1 MAERLGARENSSFV
15 AICTAPDICK
25 TPAGPNVIPI
35 PYMVIADLG
44 QSENCAPNAR
54 FNGDPCKVL
63 DKSTVPRCT
72 GDEPGFIGGVISGTV
87 AGEVKPVSAC
97 SNVRAGGRSIVR
109 EFDPCTLNSGNCP
122 GIYVTVSAP
131 GSTIEA
137 AGKPAPRANSPVE
150 PTPAEKKGFLK
161 RWLNQTK
168 SDLGLAAEHPGEAA
182 AGAVKGTINTL
193 PELGD
198 VMAQGSALQHAA
210 EMEER
215 AALMRMFG
223 PSRAADQMQAGA
235 EALRQSA
242 DQITF
247 PKLDMSHPAAPAG
260 DRLFTL
266 AQFVLGAAGLLKSGA
281 RAGIRALPKSG
292 GRAVAGKADDV
303 APAGGGGQLPRKK
316 GAPAP
321 DVDKPPKGDGVRIKR
336 TAHEGAVFGEQ
347 KAHAKMKEMGY
358 ERIDKGGEYKPGRNG
373 IDGVYRNPNP
383 PPDHVVLDAKY
394 NTATL
399 DNTLDGRQ
407 MSDSWIRGDATGFN
421 RLREAV
427 GPKAAANIRTSL
439 DAGTAQRW
447 LMHVDESGNVTIKV
461 LDAFGKVIKP

>member
-1 MAERLGARENSSFV
+1 V
-15 AICTAPDICK
+15 
-25 TPAGPNVIPI
+25 PNV
-35 PYMVIADLG
+35 
-44 QSENCAPNAR
+44 R
-54 FNGDPCKVL
+54 FNGDPCYVL
-63 DKSTVPRCT
+63 DQSIVPKCT
-72 GDEPGFIGGVISGTV
+72 GDEPGTAGGVRSGTV
-87 AGEVKPVSAC
+87 ADEVRPVSAC
-97 SNVRAGGRSIVR
+97 PSVRAGGKQVVR
-109 EFDPCTLNSGNCP
+109 ELDRCTMNRGNCSYALYFTQP
-122 GIYVTVSAP
+122 AP
-131 GSTIEA
+131 GCSIL
-137 AGKPAPRANSPVE
+137 AGGSPDPRANSPVE
-150 PTPAEKKGFLK
+150 PTAAEKEGFLRK
-161 RWLNQTK
+161 WLNQTK
-168 SDLGLAAEHPGEAA
+168 SDLGLAAEHPAEAA
-182 AGAVKGTINTL
+182 AGAVKGTVNTL
-193 PELGD
+193 PELGEM
-198 VMAQGSALQHAA
+198 MAQGSALQHAA

-223 PSRAADQMQAGA
+223 SSRAADQMQASA

-281 RAGIRALPKSG
+281 RAGIRALAKSG
-292 GRAVAGKADDV
+292 GSAVAGKADDV
-303 APAGGGGQLPRKK
+303 ARLGSAASREMKAADAAADATKADQALARKGGQLPRKG
-316 GAPAP
+316 GAAAP

-336 TAHEGAVFGEQ
+336 TAHEGAAFGEQ

-383 PPDHVVLDAKY
+383 PPDYVILDAKY

-407 MSDSWIRGDATGFN
+407 MSDSWIRGDNTGFN

-439 DAGTAQRW
+439 DTGTAQRW